1 MQFTRPTIQTVR
13 LTDVDRRPHLT
24 LRYYDVEMG
33 TPTLRMG
40 DLFDDNEEL
49 VFRVRGDRGDRER
62 LAYLSWMMDFEVQ
75 PGEEG
80 TTLWVNLI
88 MRKSP
93 DRPNILAAAGNYY
106 EPREDMKVTLRHE
119 LLMQDLGYDLE
130 TLPWFRYTADD

>member
-1 MQFTRPTIQTVR
+1 MQFTQPPIQTVR
-13 LTDVDRRPHLT
+13 LTDVNRRPHLT

-49 VFRVRGDRGDRER
+49 VFRIRGDRER
-62 LAYLSWMMDFEVQ
+62 LAYLSWMMDFEVR
-75 PGEEG
+75 PGEDG
-80 TTLWVNLI
+80 TPLWVNLI

-93 DRPNILAAAGNYY
+93 IRPNILAAAGNYH

-119 LLMQDLGYDLE
+119 LPMQDLGYDLE
-130 TLPWFRYTADD
+130 TPPWFRYTADD